1 MINEGENSGIYHLAL
16 VTSHFLLPVPETPDL
31 NVLAGLFYSRA
42 ATGPA
47 PSSIG
52 EVVVPSAELGTF
64 TRVDAE
70 SMPAGYR
77 ELLAHQSHMTV
88 AMERF
93 HDSKVDVEVLDRR
106 TGARHYSRK
115 IRLRTRSQ
123 GRIVQFGIVRLNLD
137 YLEPD
142 VRELV
147 LAEKTPLGRVLI
159 DHGVLM
165 QVRLIGL
172 WRIEPGPDL
181 LAGLETKE
189 CPVIYGRTAMIDFEN
204 APAIELLEISAP
216 LLE

>member
-1 MINEGENSGIYHLAL
+1 MS
-16 VTSHFLLPVPETPDL
+16 ETPDL
-31 NVLAGLFYSRA
+31 NTLAGLFYPRA
-42 ATGPA
+42 GSA
-47 PSSIG
+47 PGGASTPTSVG
-52 EVVVPSAELGTF
+52 SVVVPAAELGTF
-64 TRVDAE
+64 MRVEADA
-70 SMPAGYR
+70 MPAGFR

-88 AMERF
+88 TMERF

-106 TGARHYSRK
+106 TDRRHYSRK
-115 IRLRTRSQ
+115 IRLRTRSR

-137 YLEPD
+137 YLAPD

-147 LAEKTPLGRVLI
+147 LAERTPLGRVLI

-172 WRIEPGPDL
+172 WQITPGLDL
-181 LAGLETKE
+181 RLGLEAPE

-216 LLE
+216 LVE